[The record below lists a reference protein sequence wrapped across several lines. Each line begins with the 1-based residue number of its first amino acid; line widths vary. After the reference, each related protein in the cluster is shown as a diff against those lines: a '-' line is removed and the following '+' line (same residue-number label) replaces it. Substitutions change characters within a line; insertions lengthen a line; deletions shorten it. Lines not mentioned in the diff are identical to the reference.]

1 MEEMNNRIGTI
12 VKYEYGSILI
22 NSTAHFLS
30 KTYRWC
36 KKQIL
41 EFQSWNKALWLFKNI
56 SFNFEQP
63 IKMLYFRFVKLL

>member
-30 KTYRWC
+30 KTYR
-36 KKQIL
+36 
-41 EFQSWNKALWLFKNI
+41 
-56 SFNFEQP
+56 
-63 IKMLYFRFVKLL
+63 